1 MSARSSRADRGPAG
15 RLSVLERLLAFSI
28 RRPAIVIVFALGVAA
43 GGAVTFRDLRIDAV
57 PDITN
62 VQVQI
67 NTITEGLTPEEVEQQ
82 VTYPIETAMAGIP
95 VVTETRSFSRY
106 GLSQVAVVFKDGT
119 DVYFARQRVN
129 ENLEDARANLPPDAH
144 PGLGPITTALGEIYK
159 WTVRAKPDAKKPDGT
174 AYTTTDLREI
184 EDWIIRPQLRNI
196 PGVIEISSQGGF
208 QPQYHVTPDPSR
220 MVDYGLT
227 FQNLVDALEANNSA
241 AGGGFVEEKGEQLLV
256 NTSGRLHTEDDI
268 RNVVVATHAGVPI
281 RISDIG
287 AVGEGQELRGGAAM
301 QMGEEVV
308 LGTAM
313 MLIGENSRV
322 VSKRVEDRLA
332 DVNRTLP
339 AGIVATPVYSRGK
352 LVDATIETVRTNLV
366 LGAVLVLI
374 VLLLLL
380 GNFIGAF
387 IVAMV
392 IPLSLM
398 FAITGMVTWGISAN
412 LLSLGA
418 IDFGIIVDGAVVMLE
433 NLMRRLGMRRAEQG
447 SLSAVERREETLAA
461 SEEVAR
467 PVLFGVAIIMI
478 VYLPILTLTGIEG
491 KMFRPM
497 AQVVLLALTGA
508 LIFALTFVPAMAML
522 LFRGSIPVGESRLM
536 SRIHHAYRP
545 VLDRALARRRGVVL
559 AALAF
564 VLLCGILATRLG
576 SEFIPTLDEGDIV
589 IIISHIPGTGLAQT
603 LEMERSIE
611 RTIGR
616 LPEVAT
622 VFSQIGT
629 GDVANDPMP
638 PNEGDIYVILKPRKE
653 WPNHH
658 KSKETLIHD
667 IEEHIDVLPGNI
679 YEFTQPIEDRFN
691 ELIAGVTSDV
701 AIKVFG
707 DDLEALRTSAER
719 AANVLRRVRGS
730 ADVQVE
736 AVAGLPLLTVDIDHQ
751 AAARYGL
758 SVRDIQ
764 FTVRTALAGTTAG
777 DLLSGDRRFPIV
789 VRLPERLRSNVSEL
803 DQLPVPVPA
812 GLGGT
817 DSSGNAMRFIPLGE
831 VAHMKLAEGP
841 NEIGRENGKR
851 LVIVEANVRGR
862 DLGGFVDEA
871 RQKVDREVPLHAGY
885 WITWG
890 GQFQNLMAAHR
901 RLNIVVPLALLLIFG
916 LLYGAFG
923 SVKDALL
930 VFSGVPL
937 ALTGGVLAL
946 LLRGMPFSITAAVG
960 FIALSGVA
968 VLNGLVMVSFI
979 RKLRDDGADLEAAI
993 RQGCETRLRPVLMT
1007 ALVASLGFVPMAVAT
1022 GTGAEVQRPLA
1033 TVVIG
1038 GIVSS
1043 TLLTLVV
1050 LPALFRMSHR
1060 DAAS

>member
-1 MSARSSRADRGPAG
+1 
-15 RLSVLERLLAFSI
+15 VLERLLAFSI
-28 RRPAIVIVFALGVAA
+28 RRPAIVILFALGVAA
-43 GGAVTFRDLRIDAV
+43 AGAVTFRDLRIDAV

-67 NTITEGLTPEEVEQQ
+67 NTVTQGLTPEEVEQQ

-95 VVTETRSFSRY
+95 GVTQTRSFSRY
-106 GLSQVAVVFKDGT
+106 GLSQVTIVFRDGT

-129 ENLEDARANLPPDAH
+129 ENLEEARANLPPDAH

-159 WTVRAKPDAKKPDGT
+159 WTVRAKPEAKKPDGT
-174 AYTTTDLREI
+174 PYTTTDLREI
-184 EDWIIRPQLRNI
+184 EDWIIRPQLRNT

-227 FQNLVDALEANNSA
+227 FQDLVDALEANNGA

-256 NTSGRLHTEDDI
+256 NTTGRLHTEDDI
-268 RNVVVATHAGVPI
+268 RHVVVATHGGVPI
-281 RISDIG
+281 RISDI
-287 AVGEGQELRGGAAM
+287 ASVGEGQELRGGAAM

-322 VSKRVEDRLA
+322 VSKRIEDRLA
-332 DVNRTLP
+332 EVNRTLP
-339 AGIVATPVYSRGK
+339 KGVMATPVYSRGK
-352 LVDATIETVRTNLV
+352 LVDATIGTVRTNLV
-366 LGAVLVLI
+366 MGAALVLL

-380 GNFIGAF
+380 GNLTGAL
-387 IVAMV
+387 IVALV

-398 FAITGMVTWGISAN
+398 FAITGMVVWGISAN

-433 NLMRRLGMRRAEQG
+433 NLMRRLGLRREEKGAP
-447 SLSAVERREETLAA
+447 LSAAERREESLAA
-461 SEEVAR
+461 SQEVAR
-467 PVLFGVAIIMI
+467 PTLFGVAIIMI
-478 VYLPILTLTGIEG
+478 VYLPILTLTGVEG

-508 LIFALTFVPAMAML
+508 LIFAVTFVPAMATL
-522 LFRGSIPVGESRLM
+522 LFRRPIAGGESRLM
-536 SRIHHAYRP
+536 GIIHRWYRP
-545 VLDRALARRRGVVL
+545 TLERALARRRVVVL
-559 AALAF
+559 AAIAF
-564 VLLCGILATRLG
+564 VVVCGILATRLG

-589 IIISHIPGTGLAQT
+589 IIISHIPGTGLTQT
-603 LEMERSIE
+603 LDMERGIE
-611 RTIGR
+611 QALGGV
-616 LPEVAT
+616 PEVAT

-667 IEEHIDVLPGNI
+667 IEERIDVLPGNI

-701 AIKVFG
+701 AVKVFG
-707 DDLEALRTSAER
+707 DDLETLRHSAER
-719 AANVLRRVRGS
+719 AASVLRRVRGS
-730 ADVQVE
+730 ADVKVE

-764 FTVRTALAGTTAG
+764 TTVRTALAGTTAG
-777 DLLSGDRRFPIV
+777 DVLSGDRRFPIV
-789 VRLPERLRSNVSEL
+789 VRLPERLRSNLREL
-803 DQLPVPVPA
+803 DRLPVPVPA

-817 DSSGNAMRFIPLGE
+817 DSSGNATRFIPLGE

-851 LVIVEANVRGR
+851 LVVVEANVRGR

-871 RQKVDREVPLHAGY
+871 RRKVARDVPLPAGY

-890 GQFQNLMAAHR
+890 GQFENLMAAHR

-923 SVKDALL
+923 SVLDALL

-946 LLRGMPFSITAAVG
+946 LVRGMPFSITAAIG

-979 RKLRDDGADLEAAI
+979 RKLRDDGQDLDTAL
-993 RQGCETRLRPVLMT
+993 RDGSETRLRPVLMT

-1038 GIVSS
+1038 GILSS

-1050 LPALFRMSHR
+1050 LPALYRMTHR
-1060 DAAS
+1060 VADAAS